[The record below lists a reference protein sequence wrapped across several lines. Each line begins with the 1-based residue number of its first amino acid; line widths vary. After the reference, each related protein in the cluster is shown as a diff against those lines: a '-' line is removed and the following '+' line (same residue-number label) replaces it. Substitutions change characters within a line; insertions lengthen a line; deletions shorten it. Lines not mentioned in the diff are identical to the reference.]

1 MKNRIVLW
9 GENPSDQKVLLAFA
23 LRAADNRVDLHII
36 PAADVSEQMEK
47 DMMTKWRK
55 GEEIPI
61 PSSAERRELELK
73 VTDGLLPDDLKTNDT
88 DLIARAQAEWHFAV
102 LSAKMQAVYQ
112 SELED
117 LRETVGNLTDYDSAV
132 WESLKGF
139 WGKVQKQAQDGNLL
153 RSQAEQIKRGVNEAF
168 ATMKE
173 LRSKADKEF
182 SGKSAQLKT
191 EFFEKVDEIEKKVED
206 GARLSPLFDQLKGL
220 QKKYFN
226 SKFTRDHRDQV
237 WKRIDGAFKTVKEKR
252 YGSEAATQSP
262 AGRTE
267 RRLQGLH
274 GAIEKMER
282 SIKRDEDDLKFN
294 ERKIERTEGQLEA
307 QIRKAKMVMI
317 EERLNSKRTKLEDMV
332 KTRTDLENR
341 LAREKKKEEQ
351 RQEKERQR
359 EERRRAEESR
369 KAEIAAKIAAQQQA
383 VSEEE
388 AAKLRDAAAK
398 ISGKDV
404 AAPAVSN
411 TAAAAAAA
419 AASTAGAEE
428 VAERMETPTPAPAPE
443 AVVTATADTA
453 EMDAA
458 TTHLEA
464 NAPTEEPDAARA
476 EADHSSPA
484 AGLAGGPV
492 HKTTTDPQ
500 PTTAAP
506 KADYAT
512 ATPVQDDDNLIE
524 HAASVGIA
532 VDEAVHG
539 PVDAPDD
546 ADLDTTIEPQGETLL
561 SAIGNTLGESVQDV
575 TDTVRATITV
585 LADKLEDK
593 VDELKD
599 NLLGDAEEE

>member
-9 GENPSDQKVLLAFA
+9 GENASDQKVLLAFS

-36 PAADVSEQMEK
+36 PAAEVSEQMEK

-55 GEEIPI
+55 GEEIPM

-88 DLIARAQAEWHFAV
+88 DLVTRAQAEWHFAV
-102 LSAKMQAVYQ
+102 LSAKMQQVYQ
-112 SELED
+112 TELED
-117 LRETVGNLTDYDSAV
+117 LRETVSNLNDYDSAV

-168 ATMKE
+168 STMKE

-182 SGKSAQLKT
+182 SGKSAQLKA
-191 EFFEKVDEIEKKVED
+191 EFMEKVDEIEKKVED
-206 GARLSPLFDQLKGL
+206 GARLSPLFDQLKSL

-317 EERLNSKRTKLEDMV
+317 EERLNSKRTKHADML
-332 KTRTDLENR
+332 KTRGELEAR

-351 RQEKERQR
+351 RKEKERQR
-359 EERRRAEESR
+359 EEKRKAEEAR
-369 KAEIAAKIAAQQQA
+369 KAEIAAKIAAQREA

-398 ISGKDV
+398 ITGKETTPD
-404 AAPAVSN
+404 VSN
-411 TAAAAAAA
+411 VPAADATA
-419 AASTAGAEE
+419 SGTPTMEE
-428 VAERMETPTPAPAPE
+428 VGEAMSAPHPAPAPE
-443 AVVTATADTA
+443 TSTTQPTTPAEPQSTAETTPENGTGATTAD
-453 EMDAA
+453 
-458 TTHLEA
+458 
-464 NAPTEEPDAARA
+464 R
-476 EADHSSPA
+476 SSPA

-492 HKTTTDPQ
+492 HETTTDPR
-500 PTTAAP
+500 PTTSAP
-506 KADYAT
+506 AADYAS
-512 ATPVQDDDNLIE
+512 ATPVTDDSNLVE
-524 HAASVGIA
+524 HAAAVGIA
-532 VDEAVHG
+532 IAEAVDG
-539 PVDAPDD
+539 PVDAPDT
-546 ADLDTTIEPQGETLL
+546 ADLDTTIESSDETVL
-561 SAIGNTLGESVQDV
+561 SALGNTLGESVQDM

-593 VDELKD
+593 VEELKD
-599 NLLGDAEEE
+599 NLLGDSEEE